1 MKVLMVSTDFLPN
14 IGGIAAHVDGLCQG
28 LQHNQAEVQ
37 LVVPGFAASWCRS
50 AHAMDPAFP
59 YPVWRL
65 ALPRFLRLSRLYPC
79 WAVAWLRHQGL
90 FGADLLHW
98 HTFDQR
104 TVRWLR
110 SLPRVFTNHTSHFLQ
125 FEADP
130 ARRHLARRILAPAD
144 TVICPSDELA
154 ESTIR
159 CGFPAGRTQ
168 VVYNGV
174 DARRF
179 TPQND
184 GAEARRRYGIGEHD
198 MVFLCP
204 RRLEKKNGVV
214 YWVEA
219 IPEIVRQTPHTCR
232 FLFVGDYVDDDR
244 YSARAEVLAAI
255 RALNMGDRIIFAGAV
270 APADMPAVVAA
281 SDVVVLPSLQEATS
295 IAGLEAMASGKPLVG
310 TNVGGIPTILADGET
325 GFLVPPRDPAALA
338 AAALRLL
345 ADASLRNRLGANART
360 RAVAEFSWDR
370 VAERTLVVYRQ
381 VLEQACAN

>member
-37 LVVPGFAASWCRS
+37 LIVPGFAPSWCHS
-50 AHAMDPAFP
+50 AHAVDSSFP

-65 ALPRFLRLSRLYPC
+65 ALPRLLRLSRLYPF
-79 WAVAWLRHQGL
+79 WTVAWLRRHSF

-130 ARRHLARRILAPAD
+130 ARRHLARRILAPAE

-154 ESTIR
+154 EATTR
-159 CGFPAGRTQ
+159 CGFPAERTH

-174 DARRF
+174 DTQRF
-179 TPQND
+179 SPDQD
-184 GAEARRRYGIGEHD
+184 GTETRRRYGIGEKD
-198 MVFLCP
+198 VVFLCP
-204 RRLEKKNGVV
+204 RRLEKKNGVT

-219 IPEIVRQTPHTCR
+219 IPEIVRQTPNTCR
-232 FLFVGDYVDDDR
+232 FLFVGDYVVNDP
-244 YSARAEVLAAI
+244 YSARTEVLAAI
-255 RALNMGDRIIFAGAV
+255 RALDMGDRIIFAGAV
-270 APADMPAVVAA
+270 APADMPTVVAA

-325 GFLVPPRDPAALA
+325 GFLVPPREPAALA

-345 ADASLRNRLGANART
+345 AEPSLRHRLGANART
-360 RAVAEFSWDR
+360 RAVAEFGWDR
-370 VAERTLVVYRQ
+370 VGGRTIEVYRQ
-381 VLEQACAN
+381 VLESACAN